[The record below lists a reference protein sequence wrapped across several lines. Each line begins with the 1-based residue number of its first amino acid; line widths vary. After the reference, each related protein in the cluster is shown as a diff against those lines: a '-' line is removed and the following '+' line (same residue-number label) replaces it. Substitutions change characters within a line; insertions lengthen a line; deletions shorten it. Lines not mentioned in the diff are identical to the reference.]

1 MTEDNTAHVEKQN
14 QKKAEKSQKT
24 ENTTQSLLL
33 QKGYNSENTHFWP
46 NVGKAKIFFGGIHFF
61 YFLS

>member
-1 MTEDNTAHVEKQN
+1 MTEDKTAHVEKQN

-33 QKGYNSENTHFWP
+33 QKGYNSENTHF
-46 NVGKAKIFFGGIHFF
+46 
-61 YFLS
+61 